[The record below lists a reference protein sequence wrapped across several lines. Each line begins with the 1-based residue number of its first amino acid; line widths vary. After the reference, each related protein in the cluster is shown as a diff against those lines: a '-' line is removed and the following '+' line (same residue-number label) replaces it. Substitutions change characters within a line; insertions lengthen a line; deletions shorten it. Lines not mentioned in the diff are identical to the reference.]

1 MRSILA
7 LCKALESTI
16 SLSAVAEPSWYSS
29 SSSSF
34 SPSPS
39 SPGSPP
45 KGSLGKL
52 LVGNGNL
59 LEGRDEAPAPFR
71 PCRWTGIGWR
81 PCSTASTRFDIPS
94 HLADKDWIASR
105 MALLVFW
112 VSTTTGWTDWRT
124 GTETS
129 SALSNAGRHLK
140 QPNSPPV
147 AHAFPVKK
155 PRVDSQ
161 HPTRSSTFWSHYPYD
176 QGFFHN
182 LNIWKLE
189 FAVDLILD
197 QCHFI
202 LKSPQVI
209 AQTKRLFGPCN
220 DTLGTGFQPYSSTVG
235 FAHMPYHEF
244 PGQYLQD
251 ATHEFEI
258 HAKDAELLLQL
269 PQNLEDQLQ
278 DERSLIMQMQTWV
291 EEDWATPSGP
301 GEPSGVGPI
310 SKSREPLLAGF
321 IETKFSHARL
331 WWPKVYPDYLCGFC
345 CPPYAQPKRLM
356 NFYCQPG
363 NQRRDFH
370 RVWWQIHKWRT
381 WISWIRWHQ
390 LPNPIPNCS
399 FHTSPSGAVQPIWD
413 KWYTDWYL
421 DWSNHSTT
429 KPKSFKI
436 KLGKWSDCA
445 TNVQDKWSLWKLT
458 GCFQTKMAQCK
469 WKFGTW
475 CGDIRIHLEIRK
487 QNADIR
493 IQGFRPIQNKYRRAK
508 RVKCEKTM
516 KVRGIGWWNAS
527 SKSDDARRI
536 ANWQIGRGNL
546 QIKSLR
552 TEIKSLRTDK
562 EFQAKSK
569 KWRRNCSHTTT
580 RETGRTTL
588 TATDESLKIWNMLQC
603 VPGWLAT
610 IRMRITMI
618 RNCTPQSR
626 LLHVKNCSTLVAK
639 FRCHLEIIVE

>member
-1 MRSILA
+1 MTRLVQGFNHTLQLLDLLTCPIMDFLGNTFKMQRTSLRFMQKTLSFCYNCPKILRTNSKMNV
-7 LCKALESTI
+7 LSSCKCKLGWRRIGLHPQDLENPLESDPFLSRGNLSWLD
-16 SLSAVAEPSWYSS
+16 SLK
-29 SSSSF
+29 
-34 SPSPS
+34 PS
-39 SPGSPP
+39 SPMRVFDGQRFTLIIFAGFVAHPMPSRR
-45 KGSLGKL
+45 GW
-52 LVGNGNL
+52 
-59 LEGRDEAPAPFR
+59 
-71 PCRWTGIGWR
+71 WT
-81 PCSTASTRFDIPS
+81 STAS
-94 HLADKDWIASR
+94 
-105 MALLVFW
+105 
-112 VSTTTGWTDWRT
+112 
-124 GTETS
+124 
-129 SALSNAGRHLK
+129 
-140 QPNSPPV
+140 
-147 AHAFPVKK
+147 
-155 PRVDSQ
+155 
-161 HPTRSSTFWSHYPYD
+161 
-176 QGFFHN
+176 
-182 LNIWKLE
+182 
-189 FAVDLILD
+189 
-197 QCHFI
+197 
-202 LKSPQVI
+202 
-209 AQTKRLFGPCN
+209 
-220 DTLGTGFQPYSSTVG
+220 
-235 FAHMPYHEF
+235 
-244 PGQYLQD
+244 
-251 ATHEFEI
+251 
-258 HAKDAELLLQL
+258 
-269 PQNLEDQLQ
+269 
-278 DERSLIMQMQTWV
+278 
-291 EEDWATPSGP
+291 
-301 GEPSGVGPI
+301 
-310 SKSREPLLAGF
+310 
-321 IETKFSHARL
+321 
-331 WWPKVYPDYLCGFC
+331 
-345 CPPYAQPKRLM
+345 
-356 NFYCQPG
+356 PG

-436 KLGKWSDCA
+436 KLGKWSDCV
-445 TNVQDKWSLWKLT
+445 TNVQDKWSLWKLI

-588 TATDESLKIWNMLQC
+588 TATDESLKIRNMLQC